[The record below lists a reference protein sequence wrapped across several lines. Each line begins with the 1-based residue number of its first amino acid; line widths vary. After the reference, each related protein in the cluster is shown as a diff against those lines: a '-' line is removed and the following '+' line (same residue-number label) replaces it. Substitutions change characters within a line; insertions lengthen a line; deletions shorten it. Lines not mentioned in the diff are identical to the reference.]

1 MEIVKTKKY
10 FLIAMVFLL
19 GVLVNPA
26 AVNASL
32 IQAETGPYYDLPL
45 CMPGYYPKDP
55 GDCLPFG
62 PSQTISG
69 LREQGFPYPL
79 AGLPANKPDPSLNAL
94 PIRIASINAG
104 QTKVYASLSDATSG
118 GTVIRSY
125 PGGLS
130 RYVAFV
136 EQANAGGSTFV
147 RLLGGGWIEAQPLY
161 SIPNW
166 QGLEFFDSPQSDFGF
181 TRWDGLLQWHEFLV
195 RSDR

>member
-1 MEIVKTKKY
+1 VKKKNY
-10 FLIAMVFLL
+10 FLIAILFVL
-19 GVLVNPA
+19 GNLMSSQAVSA
-26 AVNASL
+26 AR
-32 IQAETGPYYDLPL
+32 IQSDGGQYYDLPL
-45 CMPGYYPKDP
+45 CLPGYYANDP
-55 GDCLPFG
+55 GDCLPLG
-62 PSQTISG
+62 PSQTIIG

-94 PIRIASINAG
+94 PIRIASLNNG

-136 EQANAGGSTFV
+136 EQANSGGRTFV
-147 RLLGGGWIEAQPLY
+147 RLLGGGWIEAEPLY

-166 QGLEFFDSPQSDFGF
+166 QGLEFFDSPKSNFGF
-181 TRWDGLLQWHEFLV
+181 TIDGTGSFNEA
-195 RSDR
+195 S